1 MRRFD
6 VSIPPIGEL
15 TRVGHIQHSFGVF
28 DCEFI
33 KRFPG
38 IEIDRFVN
46 EVLIST
52 RENDQVT
59 FDVDALYKLLNDLRL
74 VGTIHSI
81 GPSDDCHIIYNRR
94 VVIVD
99 NTGKRPRVP
108 TIESK
113 KCELYC
119 IYAIAR
125 SELYLGSQCPKIPIP
140 DRVPIAELFSSEWLL
155 LNLNSFSH
163 RLRRWL
169 ETWVEIRPI
178 ENLGSNK
185 SRGVP
190 HKLYFVGEAPIQ
202 YFRTRL
208 SSTDI
213 GSLKPIVRCPGNSH
227 SSLVAASAKAYAFSL
242 VPFLARY
249 PPQYRYHASLNS
261 LRAWLR
267 LPRRNAELSYS
278 SEHPLMNLKPED
290 RKKAKG
296 EGREGTNISRKRS
309 EVGLKSHFLRSLI
322 LRILWRGLDR
332 ACANALVLQLKCDL
346 FAHRKFTCSKRNVS
360 AYSQVSSVFKERGK
374 DGVSR
379 GKEAQD

>member
-1 MRRFD
+1 MYYT
-6 VSIPPIGEL
+6 V
-15 TRVGHIQHSFGVF
+15 
-28 DCEFI
+28 
-33 KRFPG
+33 
-38 IEIDRFVN
+38 
-46 EVLIST
+46 
-52 RENDQVT
+52 
-59 FDVDALYKLLNDLRL
+59 
-74 VGTIHSI
+74 
-81 GPSDDCHIIYNRR
+81 
-94 VVIVD
+94 
-99 NTGKRPRVP
+99 
-108 TIESK
+108 
-113 KCELYC
+113 
-119 IYAIAR
+119 
-125 SELYLGSQCPKIPIP
+125 GSQCPKIPIP

-169 ETWVEIRPI
+169 ETRVEIRPI

-190 HKLYFVGEAPIQ
+190 HKLHFVGEAPIQ

-227 SSLVAASAKAYAFSL
+227 SSLVAASAEAYAFSS

-296 EGREGTNISRKRS
+296 EGREGTNIWGAEPLLSPLSEYGTHSSYWLGMYTAVEATYKKRRSRYAFD
-309 EVGLKSHFLRSLI
+309 HP
-322 LRILWRGLDR
+322 DR
-332 ACANALVLQLKCDL
+332 L
-346 FAHRKFTCSKRNVS
+346 
-360 AYSQVSSVFKERGK
+360 SQVMASTESLP
-374 DGVSR
+374 
-379 GKEAQD
+379 